1 MAWNNC
7 LICLLLILQRVWQG
21 WLLSLLCV
29 SSPLRSG
36 WNGLQNPLPR
46 RPLTWLAVRSPARA
60 RLEPRFSSSGL
71 VHVARLGLWQNGRV
85 MVAGPVAWQL
95 TSKRAKAGEP
105 RVSEGWALKLIQCYF
120 CLTLSAEA
128 GHLSTPS
135 LRGEGNKDT
144 ETRRHGSLET
154 PRNLLLQWEIK
165 QNPNRKTD
173 NEWEQIIHLRGT
185 DCQQIYKH
193 IFNSA

>member
-1 MAWNNC
+1 MEFAKREFPC
-7 LICLLLILQRVWQG
+7 EPTG
-21 WLLSLLCV
+21 WLTIRESETSTDVWTHSSHGATFPAHLCAV
-29 SSPLRSG
+29 GKVTLHGFRQPEPTISSRI
-36 WNGLQNPLPR
+36 
-46 RPLTWLAVRSPARA
+46 
-60 RLEPRFSSSGL
+60 
-71 VHVARLGLWQNGRV
+71 
-85 MVAGPVAWQL
+85 PVGSADW
-95 TSKRAKAGEP
+95 SW
-105 RVSEGWALKLIQCYF
+105 VSEGWALKLIQCYF

-144 ETRRHGSLET
+144 ETTRHGSLET
-154 PRNLLLQWEIK
+154 PRNLLPQWEIK